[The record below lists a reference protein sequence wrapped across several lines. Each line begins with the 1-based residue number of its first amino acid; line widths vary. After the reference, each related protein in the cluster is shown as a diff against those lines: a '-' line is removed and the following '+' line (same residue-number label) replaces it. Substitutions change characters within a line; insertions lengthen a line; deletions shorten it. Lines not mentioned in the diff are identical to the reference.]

1 VDATRRR
8 PLSDI
13 RAINGIKSAR
23 GWLGLSITDVANILS
38 VPRGSVVDWQSGRR
52 EMPLETTRK
61 LGQLIV
67 DQLAKRL
74 GRDDIGL
81 EIVNNGRVKITISAR
96 CAKCS
101 SWFEL
106 HHSLMRL
113 CEKCRVKR

>member
-1 VDATRRR
+1 MDAIRRR

-23 GWLGLSITDVANILS
+23 CWLGLSITDVANVLS

-52 EMPLETTRK
+52 EISLDTTRK

-81 EIVNNGRVKITISAR
+81 EIVNNGRVKITIKAR
-96 CAKCS
+96 CAKCKG
-101 SWFEL
+101 WFEL
-106 HHSLMRL
+106 YHSKIRL
-113 CEKCRVKR
+113 CEKCRGKQ